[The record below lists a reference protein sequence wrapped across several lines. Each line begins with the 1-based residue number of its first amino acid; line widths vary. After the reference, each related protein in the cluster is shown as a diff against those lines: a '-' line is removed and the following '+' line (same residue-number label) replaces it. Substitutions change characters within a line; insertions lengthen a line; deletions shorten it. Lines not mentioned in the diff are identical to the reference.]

1 MALKRSL
8 WRALLRATC
17 LLAGTTCL
25 AAEGASADSADAPPP
40 ATGNCPPRA
49 SAWEPKDGW
58 QAAAQRATDHGLLWR
73 LEKGGH
79 VSWLYGT
86 IHVARAEW
94 MLPGPA
100 IREALKQSD
109 AVALELDLTDE
120 SATKR
125 AFDTRKD
132 AADAR
137 LMTGARSQRMN
148 RLMTAACVT
157 DPLAAKLR
165 KLAPAMQLATLSALE
180 VRADGLYP
188 DFGID
193 LFLTGYA
200 KRAQVPILPLETVE
214 QQLRVLD
221 EILPKKDQ
229 AQQIDSAL
237 DAMESGESRTQMLT
251 LANAWADG
259 DIGTL
264 EHYPQWC
271 DCLKTAAD
279 RRAFRHLVTDRNRA
293 MADNIARA
301 HTRGKRVFG
310 AVGALHMIGP
320 KGLPALLAARGF
332 AVTPVVPPAASR

>member
-8 WRALLRATC
+8 WRALLLATC

-229 AQQIDSAL
+229 AQQIDS
-237 DAMESGESRTQMLT
+237 
-251 LANAWADG
+251 